1 MDFLEIRRK
10 AKERAAARAAAAPSL
25 ALEPLPLPSG
35 APPRPPEPPPAA
47 PAATT
52 APPAPPPPPA
62 TPPMVEPWLDRP
74 GSWSPAPEEL
84 PAPRL
89 EPDPAPA
96 WSAGIPEPEI
106 AASVVLSPAEAD
118 ALEAAQEAL
127 QRAAAA
133 QAEEQARAEAEL
145 EGKLRDLQ
153 VAPDAR
159 FSTYR
164 PSGPAPARA
173 ERAVRGAAAVP
184 EEPLVAELESAE
196 PPELRWDPLAEPR
209 EEPDPPREVR
219 AVALAARRPPAP
231 PADPLD
237 DFFYRADESGPDLG
251 ELALPAP
258 LPAQAPEVDQKVE
271 YLTFLLGAEVY
282 GVEIDRVREV
292 MRAPPI
298 TEVPRAPAD
307 VLGVITVRGEVVA
320 VFDPRARL
328 GLPAMGPSG
337 GGRVVIVDD
346 GGGPCGLQVDAVSSV
361 VRLLRG
367 QVEACPSG
375 LGGASADC
383 LEGIGRDRDRLF
395 TILSVAALL
404 RPGRR
409 QPEGRG

>member
-10 AKERAAARAAAAPSL
+10 AKERAAARAAAAAPRPPL
-25 ALEPLPLPSG
+25 GLEPLPVPVAEGSPG
-35 APPRPPEPPPAA
+35 PEAA
-47 PAATT
+47 SPG
-52 APPAPPPPPA
+52 
-62 TPPMVEPWLDRP
+62 RQ
-74 GSWSPAPEEL
+74 GSWSPAPEE
-84 PAPRL
+84 PSAPGPEG
-89 EPDPAPA
+89 EPPPA
-96 WSAGIPEPEI
+96 WGAGTLDDPLLTPSE
-106 AASVVLSPAEAD
+106 AE
-118 ALEAAQEAL
+118 ALEAAKEAL
-127 QRAAAA
+127 QRTAAA

-173 ERAVRGAAAVP
+173 EWSGREGRGAAGERAGAVVAAP
-184 EEPLVAELESAE
+184 TGPQGPAWDHQGEEG
-196 PPELRWDPLAEPR
+196 D
-209 EEPDPPREVR
+209 EPDAPRALGDALANLRPPPR
-219 AVALAARRPPAP
+219 AL
-231 PADPLD
+231 DPLD
-237 DFFYRADESGPDLG
+237 DFFYRADEPGPDLG

-258 LPAQAPEVDQKVE
+258 PPVQVPEVDQKVE

-328 GLPAMGPSG
+328 GLPPSG
-337 GGRVVIVDD
+337 PADGGRVVIVDD
-346 GGGPCGLQVDAVSSV
+346 GGGPCGLQVDAVASV

-367 QVEACPSG
+367 QVEACPTG
-375 LGGASADC
+375 LGGASGDC

-395 TILSVAALL
+395 TVLSVPALL
-404 RPGRR
+404 KQGRR
-409 QPEGRG
+409 QAEVRG